1 MPVVRGSGYNLTG
14 ATPAVS
20 SWGANIFPAS
30 PGSNTWHM
38 YAAEFEENCDI
49 SHWSPNSAIIHAI
62 STTGADGPYSRK
74 DVAVPPFAHN
84 PKVVQAPDGTWLM
97 YTIGVKL
104 APSDLTNCS
113 KSKGDLAG
121 GAAAA
126 AEAVAVPAPPSPS
139 PHKPGRNPGNR
150 ESNVTLY
157 TSQSLEGPWTKF
169 GVVLGPDFEGTWD
182 EDTSN
187 PSPWVLA
194 NGTILLMYRGCIVG
208 GGGCHSEY
216 MGIASA
222 PDWRGPYTRIGSGP
236 ILPKVM
242 AEDPSLW
249 VDKRGNF
256 HYLMHYIPDATL
268 VARHAFATHYDG
280 PWMIHEDSIPYNSTV
295 QFTDGGETTWE
306 KRERP
311 HLVFNDQKDPAW
323 LVTGAVL
330 PGAAGGY
337 HGGSFTLIQQIK
349 S

>member
-1 MPVVRGSGYNLTG
+1 
-14 ATPAVS
+14 
-20 SWGANIFPAS
+20 
-30 PGSNTWHM
+30 M
-38 YAAEFEENCDI
+38 YAAEFEGHCDI
-49 SHWSPNSAIIHAI
+49 SHWSPNSAIVHAV
-62 STTGADGPYSRK
+62 STTGADGPYVKK

-104 APSDLTNCS
+104 PGSDIHNCS
-113 KSKGDLAG
+113 SSSG
-121 GAAAA
+121 GAADAIA
-126 AEAVAVPAPPSPS
+126 APPSPT
-139 PHKPGRNPGNR
+139 PHTPGRNPGNR

-157 TSQSLEGPWTKF
+157 TSDSLEGPWTKF
-169 GVVLGPDFEGTWD
+169 GVVLGPDYKGTWD

-194 NGTILLMYRGCIVG
+194 NGTVLLMYRGCVVG
-208 GGGCHSEY
+208 GGGCYAEY

-222 PDWRGPYTRIGSGP
+222 PHWRGPYTRLGNGP
-236 ILPKVM
+236 ILPKVE
-242 AEDPSLW
+242 AEDPSMW
-249 VDKRGNF
+249 IDKRGNF
-256 HYLMHYIPDATL
+256 HYLMHYIPDAKL
-268 VARHAFATHYDG
+268 VARHAFAKSYFG
-280 PWMIHEDSIPYNSTV
+280 PWLIHESSIPYTTTV

-311 HLVFNDQKDPAW
+311 HIVFNEKRDPAW

-330 PGAAGGY
+330 PGASGGY